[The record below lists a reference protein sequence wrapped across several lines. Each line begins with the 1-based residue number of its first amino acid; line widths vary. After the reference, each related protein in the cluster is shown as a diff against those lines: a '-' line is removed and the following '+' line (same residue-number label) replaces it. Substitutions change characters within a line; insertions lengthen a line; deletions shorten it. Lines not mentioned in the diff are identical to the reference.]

1 MKQTDR
7 LLEYI
12 HKADAV
18 CVGAAAGMSAAAGYD
33 CVYHNDTYYKKY
45 LGEFEK
51 KYGFELPQDKN
62 YFVGWSYDANVYS

>member
-1 MKQTDR
+1 M
-7 LLEYI
+7 EYI

-51 KYGFELPQDKN
+51 KYGFELP
-62 YFVGWSYDANVYS
+62 